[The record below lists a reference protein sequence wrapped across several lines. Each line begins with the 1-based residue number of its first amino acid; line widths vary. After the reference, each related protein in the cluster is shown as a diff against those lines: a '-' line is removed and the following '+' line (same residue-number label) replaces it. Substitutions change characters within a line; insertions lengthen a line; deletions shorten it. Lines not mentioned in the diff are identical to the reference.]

1 MEGVTA
7 LQDSEFTIGTDRI
20 VTGTYLFGGVLTRGR
35 ILLSGAEAGSLGEV
49 LHVIRKTGAV
59 VKTAPE
65 EIFLDAGEAF
75 LPVGKVTTRPYP
87 GFPTDL
93 QSALLSAMTVAQGR
107 SEIEERIFEARFQ
120 TADQLRRMGADLEIK
135 GEPCQDPGRFFP
147 SWRLCPGKRAPGRSC
162 PGPGCSWSRRDYTD
176 PG

>member
-7 LQDSEFTIGTDRI
+7 LQDSEFTIGSDRI

-75 LPVGKVTTRPYP
+75 LAGWKSDNETLSRLSNGSSVGASFRHDGGT
-87 GFPTDL
+87 
-93 QSALLSAMTVAQGR
+93 
-107 SEIEERIFEARFQ
+107 
-120 TADQLRRMGADLEIK
+120 
-135 GEPCQDPGRFFP
+135 GE
-147 SWRLCPGKRAPGRSC
+147 K
-162 PGPGCSWSRRDYTD
+162 
-176 PG
+176 